1 MVLANWTFTVSQ
13 LRRQA
18 RIENGTNGA
27 YKTIKQRKTLKNM
40 CFSST

>member
-1 MVLANWTFTVSQ
+1 MVLANWMFTVSQ

-18 RIENGTNGA
+18 RTKNGTNGA

-40 CFSST
+40 YFSST